1 MGSDLIFI
9 AIYISRC
16 PSHYVGYHE
25 PFEIL
30 KENDLRGKTK
40 ILLSYQEAM
49 ELTSLLETDA
59 KWLSSQNLMDYSL
72 LGIAD

>member
-1 MGSDLIFI
+1 M
-9 AIYISRC
+9 
-16 PSHYVGYHE
+16 GYHE

-40 ILLSYQEAM
+40 ILLSYQEAK